1 MDDKTRSTIPL
12 SGKLLKAV
20 IGSFCLKPINGDDS
34 WPHNSI
40 GVALDSI
47 VATDSRSAV
56 MIGKRAPLHVATSRK
71 EALLEAERASL
82 YGQAV
87 ELEEIDR
94 NCTKEGEAQAMPYI
108 QEVITKEL
116 ASMKPIATVNPKA
129 LAAIAKIADAAGALS
144 VDLFQPDGN
153 INNLGFRFTFE
164 PGEEHINLF
173 SEWEGSIDAS
183 GVFHASKASVAA
195 ETPSEQ
201 EELTEDTKPE
211 APQRK
216 RRQKSVIEVEPVAAE
231 AEPVVESIPVD
242 RMVAIPRGRHSL
254 PPLSVLGEI
263 DVEAIDT
270 GDFEKKIP
278 DVLRSFN
285 VPSRIAAAH
294 SGPTVT
300 MYEVQVAEGSAV
312 KRVAALADDLQYALA
327 VKSIRVQAP
336 IPGKQAIGI
345 EVPNAKP
352 RTVGLS
358 ELCATHAFT
367 ASETRLLIALGLD
380 LAGRPVYADLS
391 AMPHLLIAGATNAGK
406 SIGVAAILTSL
417 LLRNTPDELRLVL
430 IDPKKVELSLFEEIP
445 HLMCPVVTDMKEVP
459 GILRALVR
467 EMEHRYDLL
476 QKARVRN
483 LSDFNAKAVDDSDR
497 LPSIVV
503 VIDELADLMLQAKAE
518 CEDSIIGLAQKARAV
533 GIHLIIATQRPSV
546 DVITGVLKAN
556 VPSRIAFA
564 VATQIDS
571 RVILDSNG
579 AEKLLGRGDLLF
591 SPITDGGRTTRLQ
604 GPFVSVDD
612 VDAVCQHWRSQE
624 GPRYDIV
631 TAEPDDD
638 GEDALYSEAYDFVVD
653 RGQCS
658 TSMLQR
664 RFSIGFQRAS
674 RLQDQLEER
683 GVIGPRDGLR
693 TREVL
698 VAKGGG
704 SK

>member
-1 MDDKTRSTIPL
+1 MEDTTRSTVPL
-12 SGKLLKAV
+12 SGTLLKAV
-20 IGSFCLKPINGDDS
+20 IGSFCLKPLKGDDS
-34 WPHNSI
+34 WPHCSI

-47 VATDSRSAV
+47 VATDSYSAV
-56 MIGKRAPLHVATSRK
+56 MIGKRAEHHVATSRK
-71 EALLEAERASL
+71 EALLEAERAQL
-82 YGQAV
+82 YGAAV
-87 ELEEIDR
+87 QLEEIER
-94 NCTKEGEAQAMPYI
+94 NCDKEGEAQPMPYI
-108 QEVITKEL
+108 QQVITKEL
-116 ASMKPIATVNPKA
+116 ASMKPIATINPKA
-129 LAAIAKIADAAGALS
+129 LAAIAKIADAAGAVS
-144 VDLFQPDGN
+144 VDLFQPEGN
-153 INNLGFRFTFE
+153 INNLGFKFTFL
-164 PGEEHINLF
+164 PGEEHTNLF
-173 SEWEGSIDAS
+173 SEWEGAIDAA
-183 GVFHASKASVAA
+183 GVFHASRTTY
-195 ETPSEQ
+195 TPEEPQ
-201 EELTEDTKPE
+201 EGLPEEVE
-211 APQRK
+211 APAAPARR
-216 RRQKSVIEVEPVAAE
+216 RRQKEVEEPVVAVV
-231 AEPVVESIPVD
+231 EPVVESIPVD
-242 RMVAIPRGRHSL
+242 REVSMARGRHAL
-254 PPLSVLGEI
+254 PPLSALKEI
-263 DVEAIDT
+263 EVAAVDT

-278 DVLRSFN
+278 EVLRNFN
-285 VPSRIAAAH
+285 IPSRIVAAH
-294 SGPTVT
+294 TGPTVT

-312 KRVAALADDLQYALA
+312 KRVSALADDLQYALA

-345 EVPNAKP
+345 EVPNAVP

-367 ASETRLLIALGLD
+367 ASDTRLLIALGLD
-380 LAGRPVYADLS
+380 LSGRPVYADLA
-391 AMPHLLIAGATNAGK
+391 AMPHLLIAGATNSGK

-430 IDPKKVELSLFEEIP
+430 IDPKKVELSLFEDIP
-445 HLMCPVVTDMKEVP
+445 HLMCEVVTDMKEVP

-476 QKARVRN
+476 KDAKVRN
-483 LSDFNAKAVDDSDR
+483 LADFNAKAVDQSDR

-503 VIDELADLMLQAKAE
+503 VVDELADLMLQAKAE
-518 CEDSIIGLAQKARAV
+518 CEPSVIGLAQKARAV

-604 GPFVSVDD
+604 GAFVSLED
-612 VDAVCQHWRSQE
+612 VEAVCNHWKAQE
-624 GPRYDIV
+624 GPRYEIRP
-631 TAEPDDD
+631 AEPDD
-638 GEDALYSEAYDFVVD
+638 GEADELYSEAFDFVVD

-674 RLQDQLEER
+674 RLQDELEHR
-683 GVIGPRDGLR
+683 GVIGPRDGPR
-693 TREVL
+693 PREVL
-698 VAKGGG
+698 VAKGGET
-704 SK
+704 K